1 MAEPSRALSGLTD
14 EEAKEF
20 HSGFIMAFIT
30 FLVIAIIAH
39 ILTWMW
45 RPWLAG
51 AEGHAMIQDA
61 QTVAASA
68 INMFV

>member
-1 MAEPSRALSGLTD
+1 MAEPTRALSGLTD

-30 FLVIAIIAH
+30 FVVIAIIAH

-51 AEGHAMIQDA
+51 PDGYAMIQDA
-61 QTVAASA
+61 QTFAQSA
-68 INMFV
+68 INTLV

>member
-1 MAEPSRALSGLTD
+1 MAEPTRALSGLTD

-20 HSGFIMAFIT
+20 HSGFIMAFVT
-30 FLVIAIIAH
+30 FVVIAIIAH

-51 AEGHAMIQDA
+51 LDGYSMIQDA
-61 QTVAASA
+61 QTVAQSTF
-68 INMFV
+68 NMFV